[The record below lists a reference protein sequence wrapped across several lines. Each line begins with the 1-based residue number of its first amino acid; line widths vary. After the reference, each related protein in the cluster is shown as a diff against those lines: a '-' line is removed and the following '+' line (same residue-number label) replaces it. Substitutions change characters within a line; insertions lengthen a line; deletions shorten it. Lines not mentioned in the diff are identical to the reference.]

1 MDFGLPRFHI
11 RTQRKEPPPM
21 TALLACLPLAALVAL
36 VFVPSQYLPSYRR
49 GGWGRY
55 HRAS

>member
-1 MDFGLPRFHI
+1 
-11 RTQRKEPPPM
+11 M